1 MKGSVYKRC
10 KCPVERDSKGR
21 RKACRKAH
29 GSWVFVAD
37 LGIDP
42 ATGKRRQVRKSGFR
56 NSDEAEAAL
65 AKFVTDVDTGQVA
78 HDAKQTV
85 EQYLRS
91 WLEVKR
97 DSGTRPT
104 TMRSYTQHVDS
115 YLAPHLGRLRLGD
128 LRAQHVEKMLRDIAV
143 SKDGKALSP
152 ATVRRVHATL
162 RSALTSAKR
171 KHLVAFNAAENLE
184 LPRAPRPQVRPWE
197 AAELGVF
204 LDHAATDRLGSLYE
218 VMAMTGLRRGEAAGL
233 RWDDVDLTKGVITV
247 RQQIVDGVKG
257 VPCPYCKKIHGRTA
271 FGAPKTA
278 SGENRVVDLDQTTA
292 GVLLAQQLAQGTE
305 REQWGEAYQDHGLV
319 FARED
324 GTPLSPQHISDT
336 FKQLATAAGLRPIR
350 LHDLRH
356 GQASLMLAAGVPLAV
371 VSKRLGHSTIGI
383 TADTYSHML
392 EGVGAQAAA
401 AAAALVPRSR
411 RDSDHESS
419 RDHDV
424 TTSENPQSP
433 VPAAETPDAG
443 QSKIDG
449 APSGTRTHTVRI
461 LSQNPPVPPGDA
473 E

>member
-10 KCPVERDSKGR
+10 KCPVERDTKGR
-21 RKACRKAH
+21 RKACRKPH

-37 LGIDP
+37 MGIDP
-42 ATGKRRQVRKSGFR
+42 ASGKRRQVRKSGFR

-65 AKFVTDVDTGQVA
+65 AKFLTEVDTGQVA

-91 WLEVKR
+91 WLEAKR

-104 TMRSYTQHVDS
+104 TMRSYTQHVDG
-115 YLAPHLGRLRLGD
+115 YLVPHLGRLRLGD
-128 LRAQHVEKMLRDIAV
+128 LRAQHIEKMLRDIA
-143 SKDGKALSP
+143 KPIDGKALSP

-197 AAELGVF
+197 PAELGVF
-204 LDHAATDRLGSLYE
+204 LDHAATDRLGPLYE
-218 VMAMTGLRRGEAAGL
+218 VMAMTGLRRGEACGL
-233 RWDDVDLTKGVITV
+233 RWDDIDFERRRITV

-257 VPCPYCKKIHGRTA
+257 VECPYCKKTHARTA

-278 SGENRVVDLDQTTA
+278 SGENRVVDLDEATSGA
-292 GVLLAQQLAQGTE
+292 LLAQQMIVATE
-305 REQWGEAYQDHGLV
+305 REQWGDAYNDHGLV
-319 FARED
+319 FPRED
-324 GTPLSPQHISDT
+324 GTPLSPQYISDT
-336 FKQLATAAGLRPIR
+336 FKRLAANAGLRPIR

-383 TADTYSHML
+383 TADTYSHLL

-401 AAAALVPRSR
+401 AAAALVPRSG
-411 RDSDHESS
+411 RDRETP

-424 TTSENPQSP
+424 TTSENPQRDSE
-433 VPAAETPDAG
+433 ARTTSDAG
-443 QSKIDG
+443 QSG
-449 APSGTRTHTVRI
+449 SESAPSRTRTDTVRI
-461 LSQNPPVPPGDA
+461 LSPLPLPIGL
-473 E
+473 

>member
-10 KCPVERDSKGR
+10 TCPVERDAKDR

-37 LGIDP
+37 MGLDP
-42 ATGKRRQVRKSGFR
+42 ATGKRRQIRKSGFR

-65 AKFVTDVDTGQVA
+65 SKFLTDVDTGQVA

-91 WLEVKR
+91 WLDVKR

-115 YLAPHLGRLRLGD
+115 YLVPHLGRLRLGD
-128 LRAQHVEKMLRDIAV
+128 LRAGHVEKMIRDIAKPV
-143 SKDGKALSP
+143 DGKSLSP

-171 KHLVAFNAAENLE
+171 KHLVTFNSAENLE

-218 VMAMTGLRRGEAAGL
+218 VMAMTGLRRGEGAGL
-233 RWDDVDLTKGVITV
+233 RWDDVDLSKGTITV

-257 VPCPYCKKIHGRTA
+257 VVCHYCSQIHGRTA

-278 SGENRVVDLDQTTA
+278 SGENRVVDLDQATA
-292 GVLLAQQLAQGTE
+292 GVLLAQQLAQGIE

-336 FKQLATAAGLRPIR
+336 FKRLVAESGLRPIR

-401 AAAALVPRSR
+401 AAAALVPRSG
-411 RDSDHESS
+411 
-419 RDHDV
+419 RDHGNPRDQSV
-424 TTSENPQSP
+424 TTTGNPHLP
-433 VPAAETPDAG
+433 VPNVNCSGAG
-443 QSKIDG
+443 QG
-449 APSGTRTHTVRI
+449 
-461 LSQNPPVPPGDA
+461 
-473 E
+473 